1 MTDAMVNFEY
11 MKTTYELVDKLSA
24 EGIPF
29 EVRFL
34 LNGFQVAYPDNGDN
48 RVCSAICH
56 NGSYGRG
63 NGYMEIMGL
72 LTADEATYDDVVV
85 LTVDEIFRR
94 IKEHYHSNQES

>member
-1 MTDAMVNFEY
+1 MTNTQVNFDY
-11 MKTTYELVDKLSA
+11 MKTTYELADKLNA

-29 EVRFL
+29 EIRFL

-56 NGSYGRG
+56 NGSYGKG

-85 LTVDEIFRR
+85 LTIDDIFKR
-94 IKEHYHSNQES
+94 IKEHYHSHKES

>member
-29 EVRFL
+29 EIRFL

-56 NGSYGRG
+56 NGSYGKG
-63 NGYMEIMGL
+63 NGYMEMMGL

-94 IKEHYHSNQES
+94 IKEHYHLHRKS